1 MKISGVGMISGLLG
15 MLLVGAAPARAQSN
29 FEIQVY
35 PGTTVPKG
43 VTMLELHSNFT
54 GRGSTTVLNGVLPS
68 NHALHETIELTHGF
82 ADWLE
87 IGFYQFVSFQDAGGV
102 QYVGNH
108 IRPRIAVPERL
119 KWPIGLSLSQ
129 EVGYNRKAFGEDTW
143 SWEFRPIID
152 QTIGRFYWSFNPAL
166 GISLKGPNAGKSP
179 DFEPNAQIGFDA
191 TKRVNVALE
200 YFGGLGPL
208 NNLEPLKMSQQLLV
222 PALNIDFGPEWEFN
236 IGAGIALTDPT
247 DRVTLKM
254 IMGRKLGGRKSPP
267 K

>member
-1 MKISGVGMISGLLG
+1 MKVSGVMVVGGLFGLLT
-15 MLLVGAAPARAQSN
+15 MATAPVVAQSN

-54 GRGSTTVLNGVLPS
+54 GQGSTAVVNGVLPS

-82 ADWLE
+82 TDWLE
-87 IGFYQFVSFQDAGGV
+87 IGFYQFTSLQDGGGF

-108 IRPRIAVPERL
+108 IRPRIAIPERL
-119 KWPIGLSLSQ
+119 HWPIGLSLSQ
-129 EVGYNRKAFGEDTW
+129 EVGYQRKEFGEDTW

-152 QTIGRFYWSFNPAL
+152 QTVGRFYWSFNPAL
-166 GISLKGPNAGKSP
+166 GFSLKGPNAGKSP

-200 YFGGLGPL
+200 YYGGLGPL
-208 NNLEPLKMSQQLLV
+208 NKLEPLKTSQQLLV
-222 PALNIDFGPEWEFN
+222 PALNIDFGPQWEFN
-236 IGAGIALTDPT
+236 IGAGIALTSPT

-254 IMGRKLGGRKSPP
+254 IMGRKLGGRKSPSN
-267 K
+267 